1 MKSVFVIGSNSFSGS
16 DFVDLLLETGKYDVV
31 GISRSREKSGLFLSY
46 KKRLDLSKFKFYQ
59 IDLNENIE
67 DLFSLLLSKKPS
79 YIINFAAQGEVGP
92 SWENPDQWFQTNA
105 VSIAKLSNF
114 LNDQDWLEKYIHIS
128 TPEVYGTCVGM
139 VTESAPINPSSPYAA
154 SKAAGDLMLFTLVK
168 AFSFPAV
175 FVRATNVYGPHQQL
189 FRIIPRSIIY
199 LNLGRKI
206 ELHGGGQA
214 VKSYIYIRDVSKGEL
229 NVMEKGKPGEIYHLS
244 PGGNGISIRDLVREI
259 CSLQNKDFEEN
270 TISVSERLGQDK
282 AYTIDSSKARN
293 KFNWSPEICLSKG
306 ITEVIKWIE
315 GNWSEIRR
323 SPLEYIHQA

>member
-1 MKSVFVIGSNSFSGS
+1 MKTVFVIGSNSFSGS
-16 DFVDLLLETGKYDVV
+16 DFVDLLLETAKYNVV
-31 GISRSREKSGLFLSY
+31 GISRSPEKSGLFLSY
-46 KKRLDLSKFKFYQ
+46 KKRLDLSKFKFHQ
-59 IDLNENIE
+59 IDLNKNIE

-79 YIINFAAQGEVGP
+79 YIVNFAAQGEVGP

-168 AFSFPAV
+168 AFSFPAA

-206 ELHGGGQA
+206 ELHGGGQS

-229 NVMEKGKPGEIYHLS
+229 NVMEKGKTGEIYHLS
-244 PGGNGISIRDLVREI
+244 PNGNGISIRDLVKEI

-293 KFNWSPEICLSKG
+293 KFNWSPEICLSEG
-306 ITEVIKWIE
+306 ITEVIKRIE
-315 GNWSEIRR
+315 DNWSEIHR